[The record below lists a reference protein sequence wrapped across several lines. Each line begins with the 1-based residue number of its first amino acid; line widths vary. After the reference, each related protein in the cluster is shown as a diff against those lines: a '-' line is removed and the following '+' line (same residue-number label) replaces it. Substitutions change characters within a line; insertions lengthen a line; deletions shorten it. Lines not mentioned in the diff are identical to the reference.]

1 VFGKPN
7 GYQNTGLVRNSNKF
21 CTRLIIAGLLLIVLA
36 AALPARDITITA
48 VDADLEL
55 ALAGAVVTL
64 PDGKQVTCDRNGR
77 AVVTVPDDREA
88 LIRITYPGYEPYR
101 LLLRPGP
108 AAARE
113 VKAAMRMGTMM
124 ENRELIIEADKDA
137 GGAATQSGRSV
148 SVAGEALKRTAQIG
162 VLEDV
167 MTSIKLLPGVGYT
180 NMFSG
185 ADSNSTAPSI
195 RGGEPGDLTAVYDG
209 FYVVNPFFWGGS
221 VSIFDPR
228 AIDKAQLY
236 HGVFSARFGH
246 TTSGLLE
253 ISSRSPSRNSVEYE
267 FGASSS
273 AANLNLSFPLW
284 GKGGIMVMG
293 KVTYYDPVFWLAGWL
308 SNYIKELDPINAM
321 VVPPYIRTAAISGDY
336 TFTNSL
342 KLKLNGFVGGDGIGI
357 EYQNT
362 SDAANTAG
370 SVNSNINRVDFYFK
384 YANTR
389 AFATTDLTWN
399 PIPALALNAT
409 IGAGTNTG
417 GLKGNIYYDEYV
429 KYNQDFI
436 DEYYDDLSSLF
447 YNDPNYPGMYH
458 IYQRMTIEANDT
470 TDNVQGRV
478 DFDWDVGRGFIAAFG
493 VQELYTRFYT
503 KQKLGD
509 MMIDIPVD
517 SLEGFMGQDLW
528 LLLPDSLKSTAYISR
543 PINIAIDSDNN
554 ALSSAGY
561 AILEWA
567 SPQNRVGAELGFR
580 LDHLYFIG
588 KDFTINTYPTV
599 NPRLNVDVNIFKD
612 KWIIDSFSVTAGT
625 GLFTSMTDNISAL
638 QSSNGIDSF
647 EMKQNRSWTSLLG
660 FKFEFLDYLAF
671 NVEGYYKYG
680 FDRAYN
686 ITRTDRN
693 SGLTAV
699 DYFFDGRSHIAGF
712 DFMLQKVS
720 GRFFEGWLSYS
731 FNWAWYNNPY
741 KISKDGYAVEQND
754 QWRYPQFHRFHTL
767 NLVLSVRPQTRW
779 GISARFGFASGVPRQ
794 QPGEITGYPVL
805 VMPETGPP
813 FLIQKYKR
821 DSEYSD
827 TLRDGYALP
836 LDVKFSWYVF
846 SKKGKGRGEIYLA
859 LENCLAFVQSRERNT
874 SFDQYTGEVVDGSQT
889 ASYQIPIPIPSF
901 GFTYSY

>member
-1 VFGKPN
+1 M
-7 GYQNTGLVRNSNKF
+7 NKSKKII
-21 CTRLIIAGLLLIVLA
+21 IIAGLLL
-36 AALPARDITITA
+36 AALTAAPSAREITVTA
-48 VDADLEL
+48 VDADLDL
-55 ALAGAVVTL
+55 ALSGAVVTL
-64 PDGKQVTCDRNGR
+64 PDGTQVTCDRNGR
-77 AVVTVPDDREA
+77 AALTVPDDRDI

-108 AAARE
+108 EAARE
-113 VKAAMRMGTMM
+113 VKAAMRMGAMM

-137 GGAATQSGRSV
+137 GGAATQTGRSV
-148 SVAGEALKRTAQIG
+148 SVSGAALKRTAQIG

-167 MTSIKLLPGVGYT
+167 MTSVKLLPGVGYT
-180 NMFSG
+180 PMFRDNNG
-185 ADSNSTAPSI
+185 PSV

-209 FYVVNPFFWGGS
+209 FYVVNPYFWGGA

-253 ISSRSPSRNSVEYE
+253 ISSRSPSRSSVEFE
-267 FGASSS
+267 LGASSS

-284 GKGGIMVMG
+284 DKGGIMLMG
-293 KVTYYDPVFWLAGWL
+293 KVTYYDPFFWLARGL
-308 SNYIKELDPINAM
+308 SNYIKELDPINAFG
-321 VVPPYIRTAAISGDY
+321 VPPYIRTAAISGDY
-336 TFTNSL
+336 NFTNSL
-342 KLKLNGFVGGDGIGI
+342 KLKLNGFLGGDGVGFD
-357 EYQNT
+357 YKNT
-362 SDAANTAG
+362 SDASNTPQNFG
-370 SVNSNINRVDFYFK
+370 TVNRVDFLFNYI
-384 YANTR
+384 NTR
-389 AFATTDLTWN
+389 AFATTALTWN
-399 PIPALALNAT
+399 PIPSIAFNAT
-409 IGAGTNTG
+409 VGAGTNTG
-417 GLKGNIYYDEYV
+417 GLEGKMYYDEYV

-436 DEYYDDLSSLF
+436 DDYQGLLPGLF
-447 YNDPNYPGMYH
+447 HNNPNYPGMYH
-458 IYQRMTIEANDT
+458 IEQKMTVEADDR

-478 DFDWDVGRGFIAAFG
+478 DIDWDIGKGFIAAFG
-493 VQELYTRFYT
+493 VQELYTRFYS

-509 MMIDIPVD
+509 IMIDIPVD
-517 SLEGFMGQDLW
+517 TLEGFMEPVLW
-528 LLLPDSLKSTAYISR
+528 DQLPPALRSKAYISR
-543 PINIAIDSDNN
+543 PMSIQIDSDNN

-567 SPQNRVGAELGFR
+567 SPHNRVGAELGFR

-660 FKFEFLDYLAF
+660 FKFDFLDYLSF
-671 NVEGYYKYG
+671 NIEGYYKYG
-680 FDRAYN
+680 FDRSYN
-686 ITRTDRN
+686 INRTDRN
-693 SGLTAV
+693 TGQTDI

-731 FNWAWYNNPY
+731 FNWASYNNPY
-741 KISKDGYAVEQND
+741 KVSKDGFSVAED
-754 QWRYPQFHRFHTL
+754 GAWRYPQFHRFHTL
-767 NLVLSVRPQTRW
+767 NLVVSVRPQPRW
-779 GISARFGFASGVPRQ
+779 GISARLGFASGVPRQ
-794 QPGEITGYPVL
+794 EAGEITGYPVL
-805 VMPETGPP
+805 VMPATGDP
-813 FLIQKYKR
+813 FLIQKFKR
-821 DSEYSD
+821 TSDYSN
-827 TLRDGYALP
+827 TLRDGFSLP
-836 LDVKFSWYVF
+836 LDVKLSWYVF

-859 LENCLAFVQSRERNT
+859 LENCLAFIQSRERNT
-874 SFDQYTGEVVDGSQT
+874 SFDQYTGEEVDGSQT